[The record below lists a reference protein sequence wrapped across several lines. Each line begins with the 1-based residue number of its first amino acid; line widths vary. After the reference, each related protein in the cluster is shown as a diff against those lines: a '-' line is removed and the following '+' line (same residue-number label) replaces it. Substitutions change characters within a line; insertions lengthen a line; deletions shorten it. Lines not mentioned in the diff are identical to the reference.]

1 MENIMKTDL
10 KSKIGIAE
18 MSLHQV
24 VRVLN
29 KQLVNDYYLL
39 FTKALHSRLRSSSTS
54 LLGSVLRLLFL
65 KLPCVLGTCCRGCPC
80 PTGQAFLW

>member
-1 MENIMKTDL
+1 MELENIMKTDL

-29 KQLVNDYYLL
+29 NQLVNDYYLL
-39 FTKALHSRLRSSSTS
+39 FTKAVHSRLSSYCTS
-54 LLGSVLRLLFL
+54 LLGSDHYDRS
-65 KLPCVLGTCCRGCPC
+65 RN
-80 PTGQAFLW
+80 